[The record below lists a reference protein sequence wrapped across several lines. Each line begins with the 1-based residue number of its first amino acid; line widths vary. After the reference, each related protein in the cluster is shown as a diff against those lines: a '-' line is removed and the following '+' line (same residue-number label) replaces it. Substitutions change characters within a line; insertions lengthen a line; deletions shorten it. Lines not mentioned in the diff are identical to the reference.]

1 MYYTPADEIPIR
13 EVFRYEP
20 QDFTPWLASHLDRL
34 DRALGMEL
42 VLVGYDEQL
51 GSHQKRSDIVAEEK
65 NLDTPIVIEN
75 QLEQSDDNHLGRL
88 LIYTANARASFGIW
102 VAPRFRYEH
111 IKAIEWINE
120 NSFESFQLFAVRVFT
135 KQVSHPNHKI
145 RFEVVTHPTQW
156 SYETKTL
163 SWDHDY
169 LDDGIYRD
177 FWKSLIQER
186 SAHSLTMKNQ
196 SLNKRY
202 HLFRSG
208 FGGIRYVARFT
219 PISETVS
226 VSLEVARPERSDIF
240 NQLEY
245 DKEDIEYTLGQD
257 LNWGD
262 WRNSEY
268 RISHRIGFEKA
279 GSIEHPADETKSW
292 MIDCL
297 IRLKETF
304 TPYISSAIRDYR
316 V

>member
-1 MYYTPADEIPIR
+1 MK
-13 EVFRYEP
+13 
-20 QDFTPWLASHLDRL
+20 LA
-34 DRALGMEL
+34 L
-42 VLVGYDEQL
+42 VVYDGQL
-51 GSHQKRSDIVAEEK
+51 GTHQKRPDIVAEER
-65 NLDTPIVIEN
+65 NLDTPVVIEN
-75 QLEQSDDNHLGRL
+75 QLETSNDDHLGRL
-88 LIYTANARASFGIW
+88 LIYAANARAGFGIW
-102 VAPRFRYEH
+102 VAPKFRDEH
-111 IKAIEWINE
+111 IRAVEWINN
-120 NSFESFQLFAVRVFT
+120 NSFESFQLFCVRVFA
-135 KQVSHPNHKI
+135 KQDSRSSHKV
-145 RFEVVTHPTQW
+145 RFEVVTYPTQW

-169 LDDGIYRD
+169 LDDDIYRD
-177 FWKSLIQER
+177 FWKSLIRER
-186 SAHSLTMKNQ
+186 SVHSLTMKNQ
-196 SLNKRY
+196 SLNRRY

-219 PISETVS
+219 PISKTVS
-226 VSLEVARPERSDIF
+226 VSLEVARPERNDIF
-240 NQLEY
+240 NQLWY
-245 DKEDIEYTLGQD
+245 DQEEIEHRLGQD

-279 GSIEHPADETKSW
+279 GSIEHSDCETKSW